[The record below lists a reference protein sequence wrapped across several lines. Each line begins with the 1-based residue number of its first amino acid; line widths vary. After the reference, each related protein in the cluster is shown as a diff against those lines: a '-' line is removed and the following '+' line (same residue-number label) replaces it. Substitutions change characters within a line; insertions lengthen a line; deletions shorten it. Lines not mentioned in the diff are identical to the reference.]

1 MKIREIE
8 SLSHVPCMMRIPWFE
23 ARQSASKW
31 LLLKLFTVLVSI
43 EWPLLVWFAHLLHVQ
58 HMNYHPNNGAR
69 ML

>member
-43 EWPLLVWFAHLLHVQ
+43 EWPLLAWFAHLLHV
-58 HMNYHPNNGAR
+58 
-69 ML
+69 